1 MAINIKKELEKIVTN
16 KVVLYIVLVLA
27 ITNVLGF
34 MAVQHYTAV
43 AIFVLAGLAA
53 SWFTPNMTIILVVAM
68 VAASVLTF
76 RVVTEGMTNKEED
89 SKRAL
94 EKASEDKMALPV
106 GPDSRLNEVENIW
119 DEEAYSATGPS
130 ETGDKEKEEEKAEK
144 AEAFTVYD
152 QDEAEGEAGAGED
165 DADVSINRKTTQQ
178 LAYSNLNK
186 ILGDSGFSKMTK
198 DTEQLISQQ
207 NNLAQSMNALAPILQ
222 NAESLLKNLNIDK
235 MMGMF
240 NKLQPGAAA
249 GAEKTA

>member
-68 VAASVLTF
+68 IAASVLTF
-76 RVVTEGMTNKEED
+76 RVVTEGMTNKEKD
-89 SKRAL
+89 SM
-94 EKASEDKMALPV
+94 EKASEDKRAFPV
-106 GPDSRLNEVENIW
+106 GDDSRIIEAENIW
-119 DEEAYSATGPS
+119 DGAAYSATGPS
-130 ETGDKEKEEEKAEK
+130 ETDDNEEEKAETV
-144 AEAFTVYD
+144 EEFTVYD

>member
-68 VAASVLTF
+68 IAASVLTF

-89 SKRAL
+89 SKSAM
-94 EKASEDKMALPV
+94 EKASEDKRASPV
-106 GPDSRLNEVENIW
+106 GDASRIIEARNLW
-119 DEEAYSATGPS
+119 DEEALSATDAP
-130 ETGDKEKEEEKAEK
+130 ETGDKKAETV
-144 AEAFTVYD
+144 EEFTVYD
-152 QDEAEGEAGAGED
+152 QDEAEGEAGAEED

-198 DTEQLISQQ
+198 DTEKLISQQ

>member
-89 SKRAL
+89 SKSAP
-94 EKASEDKMALPV
+94 EEAIEDKMIAFL
-106 GPDSRLNEVENIW
+106 GPNPTGH
-119 DEEAYSATGPS
+119 EEALSAANAR
-130 ETGDKEKEEEKAEK
+130 ETGDKEEEKAETV
-144 AEAFTVYD
+144 EEFTVYD

>member
-53 SWFTPNMTIILVVAM
+53 SCFTPNMTIILVVAM
-68 VAASVLTF
+68 IAASVLTF

-89 SKRAL
+89 SM
-94 EKASEDKMALPV
+94 EKASEDKMAVFLA
-106 GPDSRLNEVENIW
+106 PDTRLNDLRNTLDEEEALTAKKTR
-119 DEEAYSATGPS
+119 DEEA
-130 ETGDKEKEEEKAEK
+130 ETVEE
-144 AEAFTVYD
+144 FTVYD
-152 QDEAEGEAGAGED
+152 QDEAEEEAGSEED

-198 DTEQLISQQ
+198 DTEKLISQQ